1 MSEFVLLV
9 SSFVASV
16 TLYVQVRFYKKNFS
30 CVRTTPNVL
39 TITG

>member
-16 TLYVQVRFYKKNFS
+16 TLNVQVRFYKKI
-30 CVRTTPNVL
+30 VL
-39 TITG
+39 V